1 MNKYHFSISIH
12 FKSDYDVEKLGEILK
27 IQPTK
32 ITPLEKSL
40 GEEKSAKFY
49 YQTGEMTDIYTDNMF
64 EDFVAQIAPNLAP
77 LPQILKENNGTCV
90 FRILFDEM
98 SEKPCISLDNKTLGI
113 LHNLDASYE
122 VDFIV

>member
-1 MNKYHFSISIH
+1 MNKYRFAISIH
-12 FKSDYDVEKLGEILK
+12 FKSDYDVEKLDEILK

-40 GEEKSAKFY
+40 GKEKSAKFY
-49 YQTGEMTDIYTDNMF
+49 YKTKEMTDIYTDNMF

-90 FRILFDEM
+90 FRIVFDEM
-98 SEKPCISLDNKTLGI
+98 SEKPCLSLSNKTLGI
-113 LHNLDASYE
+113 LHNLCASYE

>member
-1 MNKYHFSISIH
+1 MNKYRFAISIH
-12 FKSDYDVEKLGEILK
+12 FKSDYDVEKLDEILK

-40 GEEKSAKFY
+40 GKEKSAKFY
-49 YQTGEMTDIYTDNMF
+49 YKTKEMTDIYTDNMF

-90 FRILFDEM
+90 FRIVFDEI
-98 SEKPCISLDNKTLGI
+98 SEKPCLSLSNKTLGI
-113 LHNLDASYE
+113 LHNLGASYE

>member
-1 MNKYHFSISIH
+1 MNKYRFAISIH

-40 GEEKSAKFY
+40 GNEKSAKFY
-49 YQTGEMTDIYTDNMF
+49 YKTKEMTDIYTDNMF

-98 SEKPCISLDNKTLGI
+98 SEKPCLSLSNKTLGI
-113 LHNLDASYE
+113 LYNLGASYE

>member
-1 MNKYHFSISIH
+1 MNKYRFAISIH

-40 GEEKSAKFY
+40 GKEKSAKFY
-49 YQTGEMTDIYTDNMF
+49 YKTKEMTDIYTDNMF

-90 FRILFDEM
+90 FRIVFDEI
-98 SEKPCISLDNKTLGI
+98 SEKPCLSLSNKTLGI
-113 LHNLDASYE
+113 LHNLCASYE